1 MDAQK
6 EFSKFEE
13 ASTYAQELARQ
24 LYSSVSVR
32 RIETGWVV
40 THQCAPDQSS
50 DPPNTIRPEP
60 VKLPEK
66 TERSIEVYK
75 RDKWWFVEGSAGRF
89 STEEQANKVADVIR
103 RCQSGKTTGSP
114 ATVAGNTTKPS
125 GQGTEKN
132 LSRFEEVSAY
142 SSTEVARKRRKP
154 KKSPRQK
161 ATKVPDKIISS
172 IPTQPHRTRPI
183 QTKRSEDFLCI
194 DCGGLIPPARVE
206 AIPNVQRCT
215 KCQSL
220 FESRD
225 PSIFKR
231 RVDEGLAGSRDDN
244 KKMRARQ
251 WGDMQR
257 RRRE

>member
-1 MDAQK
+1 
-6 EFSKFEE
+6 
-13 ASTYAQELARQ
+13 
-24 LYSSVSVR
+24 
-32 RIETGWVV
+32 
-40 THQCAPDQSS
+40 
-50 DPPNTIRPEP
+50 
-60 VKLPEK
+60 
-66 TERSIEVYK
+66 
-75 RDKWWFVEGSAGRF
+75 
-89 STEEQANKVADVIR
+89 VADVIR

-114 ATVAGNTTKPS
+114 ATVSGNTTKLS
-125 GQGTEKN
+125 DQGTEKN
-132 LSRFEEVSAY
+132 LSRFEEVSPY
-142 SSTEVARKRRKP
+142 SSTEIVRKLRKP

-161 ATKVPDKIISS
+161 ATKVPDKNIST

-183 QTKRSEDFLCI
+183 QSKRSEDILCI